1 MAPNNNFVNIADLN
15 KVLRSEVFVSEDRQ
29 LRVVHL
35 ILDFQPLSDKFQD
48 VGHAIRIGDPWLAW
62 IDISVPRFLA
72 QEYIVPVELTSRHF
86 PCKAV
91 VLREELASSW
101 LSHEAEIDQF
111 RLEEEEEEQEK
122 HVIQVL
128 DSEGELDKSSV
139 VRNPKFIVARVD
151 DSSKEEEE
159 MALNKKKGLRELF
172 ADRAKGQA
180 PKDISGS

>member
-72 QEYIVPVELTSRHF
+72 QEYIVPVKLTSRHF

-101 LSHEAEIDQF
+101 LSHEAEID
-111 RLEEEEEEQEK
+111 
-122 HVIQVL
+122 
-128 DSEGELDKSSV
+128 
-139 VRNPKFIVARVD
+139 
-151 DSSKEEEE
+151 
-159 MALNKKKGLRELF
+159 
-172 ADRAKGQA
+172 
-180 PKDISGS
+180 